1 MKIRLT
7 PLNIASAALLVAL
20 IYPLIYNP
28 APVGKSANTVL
39 LLCLVL
45 LCAVSDI
52 LFRGFLRDLKR
63 IWIIEI
69 LFIIF
74 AAILLLI
81 IHRF

>member
-7 PLNIASAALLVAL
+7 PLNIASAVLLVIL
-20 IYPLIYNP
+20 IYPLIDGQ
-28 APVGKSANTVL
+28 ALLAGQLSKTL
-39 LLCLVL
+39 LLVLVL
-45 LCAVSDI
+45 LCIVSDI

-63 IWIIEI
+63 IWIIEV

-81 IHRF
+81 IHSF